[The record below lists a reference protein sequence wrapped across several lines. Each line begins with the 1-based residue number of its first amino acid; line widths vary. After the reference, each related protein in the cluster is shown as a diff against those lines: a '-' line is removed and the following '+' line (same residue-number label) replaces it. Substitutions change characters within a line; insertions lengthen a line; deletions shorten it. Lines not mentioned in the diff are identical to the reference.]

1 MIDVMKRLAELDA
14 ANPNVIKES
23 QVEECGMTPM
33 MGEMG
38 AMSPQPQIP
47 ASMNLTAGTGDELAG
62 MLATIMQLA
71 GVNKEQPT
79 APEMDGGD
87 VDILSAEPEVGG
99 IETDGGGM
107 RAMIDKLNPSGDDAG
122 GTEFGDD
129 GVSKAHGDL
138 DNDGDHDM
146 DDHSVEKD
154 QGDEEGPE
162 KDDSEKGPEMDDSE
176 KGDDTSSEKTDENM
190 YDNTPDEST
199 EGYGAFVNH
208 GDLAKNS
215 PGGGNVPKDHD
226 SRPRVRNQPVATF
239 ENLMKEYKSF
249 IGESDNTDS
258 DVEEDMEEGIEDRLK
273 DLDPKNPVNQPA
285 YQRKAKSGDSASA
298 AKNTKESIELADML
312 KIAGIK

>member
-1 MIDVMKRLAELDA
+1 MINVMKRLAELDA

-79 APEMDGGD
+79 EPEIGGD

-107 RAMIDKLNPSGDDAG
+107 RAMIDKLNPSDDDSG

-129 GVSKAHGDL
+129 GVSKAHGDQ

-146 DDHSVEKD
+146 DDHDVEKD
-154 QGDEEGPE
+154 QGDEEEGPE
-162 KDDSEKGPEMDDSE
+162 QDDSE
-176 KGDDTSSEKTDENM
+176 KGDDGSSEKTDENM
-190 YDNTPDEST
+190 YDNTPDESI
-199 EGYGAFVNH
+199 EGYGAFANH

-249 IGESDNTDS
+249 IGESDNTDP

>member
-1 MIDVMKRLAELDA
+1 MINVMKRLAELDA

-23 QVEECGMTPM
+23 QVEGMTPM
-33 MGEMG
+33 MG

-79 APEMDGGD
+79 EPEIGGD
-87 VDILSAEPEVGG
+87 VDILSADPEVGG
-99 IETDGGGM
+99 IDTDGGGM
-107 RAMIDKLNPSGDDAG
+107 RAMLDKLNPSDDDAG

-129 GVSKAHGDL
+129 GVSKAHGDQ

-146 DDHSVEKD
+146 DDHDVEKD
-154 QGDEEGPE
+154 QDDEEEGPE
-162 KDDSEKGPEMDDSE
+162 QDDSET
-176 KGDDTSSEKTDENM
+176 GDDGSSEKTDETM

-249 IGESDNTDS
+249 IGESDSTDP

-285 YQRKAKSGDSASA
+285 YQRKAKSGDSASS

>member
-1 MIDVMKRLAELDA
+1 MQMINVMKRLAELDA

-79 APEMDGGD
+79 EPEIGGD

-107 RAMIDKLNPSGDDAG
+107 RAMIDKLNPSDDDSG

-129 GVSKAHGDL
+129 GVSKAHGDQ

-146 DDHSVEKD
+146 DDHDVEKD
-154 QGDEEGPE
+154 QGDEEEGPE
-162 KDDSEKGPEMDDSE
+162 QDDSE
-176 KGDDTSSEKTDENM
+176 KGDDGSSEKTDENM
-190 YDNTPDEST
+190 YDNTPDESI
-199 EGYGAFVNH
+199 EGYGAFANH

-249 IGESDNTDS
+249 IGESDNTDP